1 MRARTTTDV
10 GNLIRERRRQLGMS
24 QAALARDLGV
34 SRQWLIS
41 VEAGK
46 EGADTARVLRLLTAL
61 GLVVDIRP
69 IGADAGARVP
79 PGDGQ
84 QAVSV
89 DIDALIDLH
98 RGGA

>member
-10 GNLIRERRRQLGMS
+10 GNLIRERRRLLGMS

-46 EGADTARVLRLLTAL
+46 EGADTARVLRVLAAL

-69 IGADAGARVP
+69 IEAGAGARVP
-79 PGDGQ
+79 PGDGR

-89 DIDALIDLH
+89 DIDALVDSH